1 MTYRQILQ
9 EAIRK
14 LQKAEIEEADNDA
27 WILMSEAFN
36 ISRTDYFIRAVMNAP
51 IMHGRNCLTA

>member
-36 ISRTDYFIRAVMNAP
+36 ISRTDYFMKSGDDAP
-51 IMHGRNCLTA
+51 IMRGRNCLTA